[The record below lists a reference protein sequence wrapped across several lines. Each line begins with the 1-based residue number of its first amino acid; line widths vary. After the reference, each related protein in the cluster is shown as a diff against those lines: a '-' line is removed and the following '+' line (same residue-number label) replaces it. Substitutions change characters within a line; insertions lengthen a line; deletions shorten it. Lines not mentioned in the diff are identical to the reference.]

1 MRESVTCIPYPL
13 TWRVNNLLFNWA
25 LHMDSHYFNSSSF
38 ICRIRYIW
46 QTTTGHCFDNRRGF
60 TAHFSPA
67 IDYILSPPS
76 YDLHC
81 RGHSSSRLPATASF
95 ILVPPL
101 APSPQ
106 APCSPQTKSLLP
118 LSGQAAC
125 LYGNKKL
132 KAVIIAI
139 ISSSSTGARHPLCWR
154 CLLGDIRAM
163 GRLHNLPTLEGS
175 ARPDTLQQLPCQDKQ
190 Q

>member
-1 MRESVTCIPYPL
+1 M
-13 TWRVNNLLFNWA
+13 W
-25 LHMDSHYFNSSSF
+25 
-38 ICRIRYIW
+38 
-46 QTTTGHCFDNRRGF
+46 
-60 TAHFSPA
+60 
-67 IDYILSPPS
+67 
-76 YDLHC
+76 LHC

-125 LYGNKKL
+125 LYGSKKL

-175 ARPDTLQQLPCQDKQ
+175 PRPDTPQQATVPRQTTVIAQ
-190 Q
+190 QARDVEPMLGWCRRRWASIKHALVQRLLFAGCTV